1 MKKKVL
7 KIIALVIAIAL
18 IVGICWVAN
27 GLNGNPISKML
38 AKKAANEYLE
48 ENFSDTDYYIEELG
62 FSFKFSNYY
71 AHVRSVTS
79 MDTQFTLHI
88 DMLGNVYF
96 DTYDSVTGGFVTAR
110 RVEQEYRELTKQIF
124 ENPWFPYPSDIGY
137 GTLEIYPQ
145 EALDDPDVN
154 DIPDY
159 ALVQQDLIL
168 DQIYDIRELGRQA
181 GHLIIYVESE
191 TISFELAAQ
200 IMLDIRAEFEKANIP
215 FRAIDF
221 VLQLPLPEEGPRP
234 DEEVRVKDF
243 RYEDIYQE
251 NLIDRIMAAHEELE
265 TYYAEQDAKYK

>member
-110 RVEQEYRELTKQIF
+110 RVEQEYRELTNQIF
-124 ENPWFPYPSDIGY
+124 ESPSFPYPSDIGY

-215 FRAIDF
+215 FRAMDF

-251 NLIDRIMAAHEELE
+251 NLIDRIKAAHEELE

>member
-18 IVGICWVAN
+18 IVGICLVAN

-96 DTYDSVTGGFVTAR
+96 DTFDSVTGGFVTAR
-110 RVEQEYRELTKQIF
+110 RVEQEYRELTNQIF
-124 ENPWFPYPSDIGY
+124 ENPSFPYPSDIGY

-234 DEEVRVKDF
+234 DEEDRVKDF

-251 NLIDRIMAAHEELE
+251 NLIDRIKAAHEELE

>member
-110 RVEQEYRELTKQIF
+110 RVEQEYRELTNQIF
-124 ENPWFPYPSDIGY
+124 ENPSFPYPSDIGY

-215 FRAIDF
+215 FRAMDF

-251 NLIDRIMAAHEELE
+251 NLIDRIKAAHEELE

>member
-7 KIIALVIAIAL
+7 KIIAFIIAIAL
-18 IVGICWVAN
+18 ILGICWVAN

-79 MDTQFTLHI
+79 IDTQFTLHI

-110 RVEQEYRELTKQIF
+110 RVEQEYRELTNQIF
-124 ENPWFPYPSDIGY
+124 ENPSFPYPSDIGY

-145 EALDDPDVN
+145 EALDNPDVN

-159 ALVQQDLIL
+159 ALVQQDLVL
-168 DQIYDIRELGRQA
+168 DQIYDIRELGRLA
-181 GHLIIYVESE
+181 GHLIVHVESE

-200 IMLDIRAEFEKANIP
+200 IMLGIRAEFEKANIP
-215 FRAIDF
+215 FRTMDF

-251 NLIDRIMAAHEELE
+251 NLIERIKAAHEELE
-265 TYYAEQDAKYK
+265 TYYAEQDANYK